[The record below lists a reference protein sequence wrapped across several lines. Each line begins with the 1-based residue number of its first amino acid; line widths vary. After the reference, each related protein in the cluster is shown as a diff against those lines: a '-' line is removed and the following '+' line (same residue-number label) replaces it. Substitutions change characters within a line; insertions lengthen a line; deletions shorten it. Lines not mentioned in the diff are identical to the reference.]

1 MQTLDKR
8 QTRSTW
14 EKSGD
19 LTQSL
24 KEFLPSYKILR
35 NGCQGETDDEHK
47 EGSCVIW
54 CKITCEQS
62 QASSWKSPATPGQY
76 HREQRHPIVGRPLQK
91 SLEHIL
97 PSSRVHTFSF
107 PTPCIKLPGINC
119 QCDYSQRAPKPSL
132 VPFSLPPGSCSSGC
146 NWCLNWDPIHTL
158 QAILKHFSL
167 LKKKA
172 PQTAASE
179 PTQTRSELNNV
190 SLS

>member
-8 QTRSTW
+8 QIRSTW

-47 EGSCVIW
+47 GGSCVIW

-62 QASSWKSPATPGQY
+62 QTSSRKKPSNSRPIPPQAETPNCWATSSKVTWTSQ
-76 HREQRHPIVGRPLQK
+76 LQGA
-91 SLEHIL
+91 HIL
-97 PSSRVHTFSF
+97 LSHPLNKTARD
-107 PTPCIKLPGINC
+107 KLSVWLLPEG
-119 QCDYSQRAPKPSL
+119 AEPSL

-167 LKKKA
+167 LKKRPLKLW
-172 PQTAASE
+172 PLSQRK
-179 PTQTRSELNNV
+179 QRV
-190 SLS
+190 SWIMFH